1 MKLKDLIEAFA
12 SEIELARTRLDQDLD
27 ELATLEIENP
37 AFMDALDQ
45 YSGQAQR
52 MGEAAELAGFPGLQL
67 VCAHVMENSLMLA
80 AQPPGERAAML
91 AFLRAWPPMIVHY
104 LRNLSDPSTAAGLI
118 DLLRGAPIPMGE
130 DQALKVMH
138 MLGAMPLQVGM
149 PGDGDGQSHRQV
161 LAAPEDVALVMP
173 GDVDRNFLEGF
184 FQEAPEQARHLVRL
198 ARNMVAGEGDSS
210 DIIAAKRV
218 AHTLK
223 GSGATIGLRGIAS
236 LGHHLEDILDYFERE
251 DSQVPAQVAN
261 ALLDAAY
268 CLEQMIGYVTGSD
281 EYPQQ
286 SQVVLQTVLDV
297 ANRIDAGESL
307 DQPATRVGSPVP
319 ASAAP
324 APAAALADTDS
335 AGAAA
340 RKGAADAPGSEAAPG
355 SAAASALRVSLR
367 RIEDMFLVSGEISV
381 NSSAME
387 AGIKG
392 LVESSRELL
401 AQNLRVQKRLFEL
414 ETVLQMRTLSKARS
428 RSQHSGGAE
437 FDPLEMDQYN
447 ELHSTSHA
455 LTEEAAD
462 ARTMASRVEE
472 GIAQIAAQQTRQR
485 RLSNDLQ
492 HLVIG
497 TRMTEVGVLE
507 SRLQRN
513 VRSTC
518 QVTGKDAVLVLE
530 GGDTL
535 IDSDLLNKLAEPL
548 LHLLR
553 NAVDHGMETPGERA
567 AAGKPRTG
575 RILLSF
581 ARQGQQVVLRCQ
593 DDGRGLDLRAI
604 QRRAIERGLLSEEQ
618 ALSDAEIQRM
628 VLLPGFSTRH
638 SVSEVSG
645 RGIGLDVVRDWVT
658 AMNGSI
664 QIASKPGQ
672 GCTFELRF
680 AASLSTMQ
688 SLIVEVAGERLAM
701 PSVQIEQAV
710 SRGVGEFKLIG
721 DRLVYNFNKHTYPA
735 MRLADMAG
743 LGDVS
748 KPLDGYSAVLVKLN
762 DKIQAL
768 AVDRLLDARELLVN
782 NPGRYARHL
791 RGVAGLS
798 ILGDGAIAVNLDLA
812 QLFAGGARA
821 TTANSVARKEEQQV
835 NLPGVLIVDDS
846 LSVRNSLVQLMRD
859 AGYRAE
865 TARDGIDAIDTLST
879 FKPDVVLTDLEMPNM
894 NGVELTYHLRERE
907 DMKGMPII
915 MITSRSQDKH
925 RRMAE
930 QAGVD
935 TYITK
940 PYNDGELLQTIRRTI
955 AHEQRAGA

>member
-12 SEIELARTRLDQDLD
+12 SEIELARTRLDQNLD
-27 ELATLEIENP
+27 ELATLDMENP

-67 VCAHVMENSLMLA
+67 VCAHVVENSLMLA
-80 AQPPGERAAML
+80 AQPPGERGAML
-91 AFLRAWPPMIVHY
+91 DFLRAWPPLIVHH

-118 DLLRGAPIPMGE
+118 DLLRGAPIPMVE
-130 DQALKVMH
+130 EQALKVMH
-138 MLGAMPLQVGM
+138 MLGAMPLQVGL
-149 PGDGDGQSHRQV
+149 PGEGDGQPHRQV
-161 LAAPEDVALVMP
+161 LATPEDVALVMP
-173 GDVDRNFLEGF
+173 DDVDRNFLDGF
-184 FQEAPEQARHLVRL
+184 FQEAPNQARHLVTL

-210 DIIAAKRV
+210 DVIAAKRV

-251 DSQVPAQVAN
+251 ESQVTGQVAN

-268 CLEQMIGYVTGSD
+268 CLEQMIGYVTGTD
-281 EYPQQ
+281 EYPGQAQ
-286 SQVVLQTVLDV
+286 AVLQTVLDV
-297 ANRIDAGESL
+297 ANRIDGGESL
-307 DQPATRVGSPVP
+307 DVPATRVTAAMP
-319 ASAAP
+319 AAAGP
-324 APAAALADTDS
+324 AHPAALADVD
-335 AGAAA
+335 AGAAGVRA
-340 RKGAADAPGSEAAPG
+340 GSANAPRADAGVPT
-355 SAAASALRVSLR
+355 SAAALRVSLR
-367 RIEDMFLVSGEISV
+367 RIEDMFLVSSEISV

-387 AGIKG
+387 AGIKA
-392 LVESSRELL
+392 LVDSSRELL

-414 ETVLQMRTLSKARS
+414 ETVLQMRTLTKARS
-428 RSQHSGGAE
+428 RSLHGNGAE

-455 LTEEAAD
+455 LAEEAAD
-462 ARTMASRVEE
+462 ARTMAVRVEE
-472 GIAQIAAQQTRQR
+472 GIAQIATQQTRQR

-518 QVTGKDAVLVLE
+518 QITGKDAALVLE

-535 IDSDLLNKLAEPL
+535 IDSDLLNRLAEPL

-553 NAVDHGMETPGERA
+553 NAVDHGLETPTERA
-567 AAGKPRTG
+567 AAGKPRAG

-604 QRRAIERGLLSEEQ
+604 QRRAIERGLLTEEH
-618 ALSDAEIQRM
+618 ALSDTEISRL

-658 AMNGSI
+658 TMNGSI
-664 QIASKPGQ
+664 QIASKPGH

-680 AASLSTMQ
+680 AASLSTVQ
-688 SLIVEVAGERLAM
+688 SLIVEVAGERFAL
-701 PSVQIEQAV
+701 PSVQVEQAV
-710 SRGVGEFKLIG
+710 ARGVGEFKLIG
-721 DRLVYNFNKHTYPA
+721 DQLVYTFNKCSYPA

-743 LGDVS
+743 LHDHGKELDCLRRGDRETERQDPAHWQS
-748 KPLDGYSAVLVKLN
+748 TACSMHANCWSTIP
-762 DKIQAL
+762 
-768 AVDRLLDARELLVN
+768 DATR
-782 NPGRYARHL
+782 
-791 RGVAGLS
+791 
-798 ILGDGAIAVNLDLA
+798 AICAAWPDCPSSVTA
-812 QLFAGGARA
+812 Q
-821 TTANSVARKEEQQV
+821 S
-835 NLPGVLIVDDS
+835 P
-846 LSVRNSLVQLMRD
+846 
-859 AGYRAE
+859 
-865 TARDGIDAIDTLST
+865 
-879 FKPDVVLTDLEMPNM
+879 
-894 NGVELTYHLRERE
+894 
-907 DMKGMPII
+907 
-915 MITSRSQDKH
+915 
-925 RRMAE
+925 
-930 QAGVD
+930 
-935 TYITK
+935 
-940 PYNDGELLQTIRRTI
+940 
-955 AHEQRAGA
+955 